1 MVAIEPRARIPLGI
15 GAVVVLA
22 GFLAFAAHVAF
33 DLGGA
38 AANEFFATWVYN
50 LLILGAAGA
59 CLARAALIESERL
72 VWALVGAGLGAW
84 AAGEIYYW
92 AAFSEAATVP
102 IPSPADA
109 CYLAFY
115 ALTYIGLIRL
125 IRARVGAVSGSA
137 VARRGDR
144 RLRRGGGRRGAGDG
158 ADRRRRHGR
167 RGPRGRNQPRLSDR
181 RPGAARRSSSPPRR
195 SPTGGPGSGSRC
207 SGSASRRWRSPTAS
221 TSCSPANGTYVEGGL
236 LDLAWP
242 LGALLIAASAWIR
255 PGIGRVSEPSAVRM
269 AIIPALAG
277 IVAIATL
284 FSERFGAI
292 PLLASVLSLATL
304 LCVIL
309 RMSFSFRESQASLAW
324 TTEVASTDALT
335 GLGNRRRLMSDLE
348 AAAARTPEHGRLY
361 LFALFD
367 LDGFKGY
374 NDAFGHPAGD
384 TLLARLGLR
393 LEAAAGAEGAAYRLG
408 GDEFCVLVECT
419 AAEVD
424 ALVGA
429 ALGAL
434 SAQGDGF
441 SIGASYGSVLMPSE
455 APDAEAALQ
464 LADQRMYANKSG
476 ERISAGSQS
485 RDVLMTALRER
496 RPHLHAHL
504 TDVAERALQVADEL
518 GMSAEQRDEVARA
531 AQLHDT
537 GKMAIPDAI
546 LNKPGPLD
554 EHEWEFIRK
563 HTLIGERI
571 IAAAPALVPVAR
583 LVRSSHER
591 WDGGGYPDG
600 LRGEEIPLGSRIIG
614 VCDAF
619 EAMTA
624 ERPYGERKSVAE
636 ALAELRRCAGTQ
648 FDPEVVTALEAVDR
662 RDADR
667 RSQPARS

>member
-1 MVAIEPRARIPLGI
+1 MVATESRARIPLGI

-38 AANEFFATWVYN
+38 AADEFFATWVYN

-59 CLARAALIESERL
+59 CLARAALVESERL

-125 IRARVGAVSGSA
+125 IRVRVGAVSGSQWLDGLIVASAVVA
-137 VARRGDR
+137 VAVALAMEPIVAAGTEGGALAVATNLAYPIGDLALLALVVTATAFTNWR
-144 RLRRGGGRRGAGDG
+144 PGLGLALLGLGFATL
-158 ADRRRRHGR
+158 A
-167 RGPRGRNQPRLSDR
+167 LSD
-181 RPGAARRSSSPPRR
+181 GFYLLQA
-195 SPTGGPGSGSRC
+195 
-207 SGSASRRWRSPTAS
+207 
-221 TSCSPANGTYVEGGL
+221 ANGTYVEGGL

-255 PGIGRVSEPSAVRM
+255 PGIGRVREPSAVRM
-269 AIIPALAG
+269 AMIPALAG

-292 PLLASVLSLATL
+292 PLLASILSLATL

-309 RMSFSFRESQASLAW
+309 RMSLSFRESQASLAW

-384 TLLARLGLR
+384 ALLARLGLR
-393 LEAAAGAEGAAYRLG
+393 LQAAAGAQGAAYRLG

-424 ALVGA
+424 ALLGA

-455 APDAEAALQ
+455 ASDAEAALQ
-464 LADQRMYANKSG
+464 LADQRMYANKSS
-476 ERISAGSQS
+476 ERISAGTQS

-518 GMSAEQRDEVARA
+518 GMSAEHRDEVARA

-600 LRGEEIPLGSRIIG
+600 LRCEEIPLGSRIIS

-624 ERPYGERKSVAE
+624 GRPYGERKSAAE

-648 FDPEVVTALEAVDR
+648 FDPEVVTALEAVGR
-662 RDADR
+662 RR
-667 RSQPARS
+667 TEQRSQPARS